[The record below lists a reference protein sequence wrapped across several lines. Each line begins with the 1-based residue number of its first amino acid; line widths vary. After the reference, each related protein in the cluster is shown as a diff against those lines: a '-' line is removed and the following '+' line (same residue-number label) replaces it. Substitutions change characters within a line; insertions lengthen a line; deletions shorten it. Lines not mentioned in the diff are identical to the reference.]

1 MATPQFQLS
10 GRKPLQPK
18 NIAPTTTGI
27 NDRIVVVNKEGSKG
41 KQILKSKPKLEICLV
56 DDSSNKENLNHHH
69 HRIPMPIG
77 AAKPTA
83 VAPAAAA
90 TPTKKVVEVETLDFD
105 SSLAEEL
112 SAIRKKMERLRLDKE
127 KTEKMLKD
135 RDALL
140 QFQMKELQE
149 RGQIQKQFEIEV
161 DRLFRLKE
169 LKSYCMRISPIKS
182 LRERQQDDKRIYGG
196 HSLVL
201 RAEESEEESVGE
213 NTLQSPTPSD
223 SSEVVRE
230 NDNNDDDDE

>member
-1 MATPQFQLS
+1 MATAQFQLS

-18 NIAPTTTGI
+18 NIAATTTGI

-41 KQILKSKPKLEICLV
+41 KQILKSKPRSEICLV
-56 DDSSNKENLNHHH
+56 DDSNKENLNHHH
-69 HRIPMPIG
+69 RHRIPMPIG
-77 AAKPTA
+77 AAKPT
-83 VAPAAAA
+83 AAA

-127 KTEKMLKD
+127 KTEKMLKE

-169 LKSYCMRISPIKS
+169 LKSYCM
-182 LRERQQDDKRIYGG
+182 
-196 HSLVL
+196 VL
-201 RAEESEEESVGE
+201 KAEDSEEESVE
-213 NTLQSPTPSD
+213 ALLFD
-223 SSEVVRE
+223 
-230 NDNNDDDDE
+230 